1 MPLPHAP
8 HNAVIASN
16 HRIHSNHST
25 HGAPQAPSLPR
36 TLFRHSILAA
46 RAPGKGA
53 RPPGSGQVVCA
64 ARSAALLSALSR
76 RRPSGLPS
84 AASGDPDSVIERC
97 PQSEGG

>member
-25 HGAPQAPSLPR
+25 NGAPQAPSLPR

-46 RAPGKGA
+46 RAPGKGHA
-53 RPPGSGQVVCA
+53 PGSGQVVCA
-64 ARSAALLSALSR
+64 ARSAALLSALSPSPALR
-76 RRPSGLPS
+76 VALRRFRRPGLRYRKMPT
-84 AASGDPDSVIERC
+84 V
-97 PQSEGG
+97 

>member
-25 HGAPQAPSLPR
+25 TRCAAGALTATDTLSTLHSGRPR
-36 TLFRHSILAA
+36 SRQGST
-46 RAPGKGA
+46 
-53 RPPGSGQVVCA
+53 PPGSGQVVCA
-64 ARSAALLSALSR
+64 ARSAALLSALSL
-76 RRPSGLPS
+76 RRPAGLPS

>member
-1 MPLPHAP
+1 MPLPHVP

-25 HGAPQAPSLPR
+25 TWCARRRPTDTDTLSTTPFWPPALQAR
-36 TLFRHSILAA
+36 G
-46 RAPGKGA
+46 RA
-53 RPPGSGQVVCA
+53 PGSGQVVCA
-64 ARSAALLSALSR
+64 ARSAALLSALSL